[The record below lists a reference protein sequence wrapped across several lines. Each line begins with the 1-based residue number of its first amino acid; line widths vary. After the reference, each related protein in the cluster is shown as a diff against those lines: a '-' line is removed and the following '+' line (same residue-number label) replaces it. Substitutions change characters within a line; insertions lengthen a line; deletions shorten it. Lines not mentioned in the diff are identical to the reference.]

1 MTRNYYPAF
10 SVPPFCLRPLDSRST
25 YSRFPFLTTTLNS
38 RVMISIR
45 GIKSQGKTP
54 TEPTW
59 LIDQIPD
66 LEGKVVIVTGGSSG
80 ITHAS
85 PRIFAVHQSRLE
97 GVGREICKQ
106 LLLKNAK
113 VYMADESK
121 VNATVAIAE
130 IAIENDGKYA
140 LLHHL
145 DLADL
150 NAVNQSAEAFLKYVD
165 HRLAYPP
172 C

>member
-1 MTRNYYPAF
+1 M
-10 SVPPFCLRPLDSRST
+10 
-25 YSRFPFLTTTLNS
+25 
-38 RVMISIR
+38 
-45 GIKSQGKTP
+45 
-54 TEPTW
+54 
-59 LIDQIPD
+59 
-66 LEGKVVIVTGGSSG
+66 VIVTGGSSG
-80 ITHAS
+80 IPHVS
-85 PRIFAVHQSRLE
+85 PCIFAVHQSRLE
-97 GVGREICKQ
+97 GVGRDICKQ

-150 NAVNQSAEAFLKYVD
+150 DAVNKSAEAFLKYVD
-165 HRLAYPP
+165 HHLTYPP